1 MVRGYHKT
9 YNLRGRGQPVLVS
22 LGIPL
27 RHCVSLYD
35 LGRGV
40 LKRMSV
46 LDTTSV
52 LLDRNKHQECYYT
65 VTLTHMGLSKQKS
78 YP

>member
-1 MVRGYHKT
+1 MDLDLLTSNGLIIRGR
-9 YNLRGRGQPVLVS
+9 YNLRGRGQLVLVS
-22 LGIPL
+22 FGIPL

-46 LDTTSV
+46 LEGRCGV
-52 LLDRNKHQECYYT
+52 R
-65 VTLTHMGLSKQKS
+65 V
-78 YP
+78 

>member
-1 MVRGYHKT
+1 M
-9 YNLRGRGQPVLVS
+9 LVS

-40 LKRMSV
+40 VKRMSV
-46 LDTTSV
+46 LEGRCCV
-52 LLDRNKHQECYYT
+52 R
-65 VTLTHMGLSKQKS
+65 V
-78 YP
+78 

>member
-9 YNLRGRGQPVLVS
+9 YNLRGRGQLVLVS

-46 LDTTSV
+46 LEGRCGV
-52 LLDRNKHQECYYT
+52 R
-65 VTLTHMGLSKQKS
+65 V
-78 YP
+78 

>member
-1 MVRGYHKT
+1 M
-9 YNLRGRGQPVLVS
+9 LVS

-27 RHCVSLYD
+27 RHCVSLISFY

-46 LDTTSV
+46 LESRCGV
-52 LLDRNKHQECYYT
+52 R
-65 VTLTHMGLSKQKS
+65 V
-78 YP
+78 

>member
-1 MVRGYHKT
+1 M
-9 YNLRGRGQPVLVS
+9 LVS

-27 RHCVSLYD
+27 RHCVSSFY

-46 LDTTSV
+46 LEGRCGV
-52 LLDRNKHQECYYT
+52 R
-65 VTLTHMGLSKQKS
+65 V
-78 YP
+78 